1 MTTDEQRRDA
11 LVTRQRCV
19 KKKELDNVTYRVEH
33 GSIPSVAARQGHPST
48 ALPST
53 TTTTPG

>member
-11 LVTRQRCV
+11 LVTRQRSL
-19 KKKELDNVTYRVEH
+19 KKNLDNVTYRAEH

-53 TTTTPG
+53 TTTTTPG

>member
-1 MTTDEQRRDA
+1 MTTDEQWRDA
-11 LVTRQRCV
+11 LVT
-19 KKKELDNVTYRVEH
+19 KLDNVTYRAEH

>member
-11 LVTRQRCV
+11 LVTRQR
-19 KKKELDNVTYRVEH
+19 YHRAEH
-33 GSIPSVAARQGHPST
+33 GSIPSLAARQGHPST